1 MTLDVEAEGET
12 VVGTSIPAWPGWKA
26 SLDGRAIPLLSYNHA
41 FVGVRVP
48 GGRHRVAL
56 RYFPDSVR
64 AGLWVSGATLAAAAV
79 LLLRRR
85 RASSP

>member
-1 MTLDVEAEGET
+1 MALDVDADAET

-26 SLDGRAIPLLSYNHA
+26 ALDGRAISLLGYNHA

-48 GGRHRVAL
+48 AGRHRVAL
-56 RYFPDSVR
+56 HYFPDSVR
-64 AGLWVSGATLAAAAV
+64 LGLWISGATLAAAAA

-85 RASSP
+85 V